1 MNHTFSLPAIK
12 SLKDLCHAAILNF
25 KGLAKKKTCTDLGFK
40 MAGWSWSFFDG
51 IDLL

>member
-25 KGLAKKKTCTDLGFK
+25 KGLAKKNPVLTWDLKWMNGRGHF
-40 MAGWSWSFFDG
+40 
-51 IDLL
+51 